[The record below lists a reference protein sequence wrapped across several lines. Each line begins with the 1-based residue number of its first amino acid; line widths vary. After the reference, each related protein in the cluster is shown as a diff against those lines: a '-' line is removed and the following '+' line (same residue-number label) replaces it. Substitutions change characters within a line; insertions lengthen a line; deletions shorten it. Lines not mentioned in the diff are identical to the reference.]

1 MPIFARTKK
10 STKGSDEKQREPKAS
25 TAPPTSISAST
36 TARPNP
42 SRASHTYAPQ
52 RPSNLRTSSSSSV
65 RSLPAMPLMTRS
77 AASEPNLSSRG
88 RKDLSIDSVMMSRSQ
103 DPSPNGR
110 MMLHTRQPDFK
121 PTMYTYDPSK
131 APSLSGRK
139 RQYRSHN
146 SKPPTRASSFVMSP
160 HIVTMVEEQEEVEEQ
175 AGSSSSST
183 KSHESES
190 STQSQYLEMART
202 TSNRM
207 QQQQDE
213 VLGEVGTP
221 APEIPARNPARNSI
235 SSRRTSVASNTEP
248 KTDSAIATHPSIS
261 SEPKAPGTL
270 ATADRPESPGPKS
283 KRRTWFS
290 SKKRQSAPVEAH

>member
-10 STKGSDEKQREPKAS
+10 STKGSDEKQKEPKAS
-25 TAPPTSISAST
+25 TTPPTST
-36 TARPNP
+36 TARLSP

-139 RQYRSHN
+139 RQYRAHN

-160 HIVTMVEEQEEVEEQ
+160 HIVTMVEETEEAEEQ

-190 STQSQYLEMART
+190 STQSRKFQW
-202 TSNRM
+202 
-207 QQQQDE
+207 
-213 VLGEVGTP
+213 
-221 APEIPARNPARNSI
+221 
-235 SSRRTSVASNTEP
+235 
-248 KTDSAIATHPSIS
+248 
-261 SEPKAPGTL
+261 L
-270 ATADRPESPGPKS
+270 AVMHTKLN
-283 KRRTWFS
+283 
-290 SKKRQSAPVEAH
+290 